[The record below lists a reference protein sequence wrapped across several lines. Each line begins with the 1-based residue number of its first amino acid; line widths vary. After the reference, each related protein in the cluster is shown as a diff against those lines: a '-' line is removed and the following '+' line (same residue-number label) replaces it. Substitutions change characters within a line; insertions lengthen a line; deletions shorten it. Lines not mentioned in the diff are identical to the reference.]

1 MGKREAQ
8 LLTMAYS
15 SIRRRVA
22 DTLLRLTDTQPDALI
37 QLSRDDLAAMIGTA
51 TESLI
56 RTLTEFRQDGLIENL
71 PNGIRLL
78 HQQVLHTKIAH
89 CGFLLDIGS
98 RDEAP
103 HQQGLA
109 HFWEH
114 MAFKGTEKRK
124 SFHILNRLETVGG
137 ELNAYTTKEK
147 ICFYA
152 ALLSTHFER
161 AFELLTDLTF
171 HSVFPE
177 RELEKE
183 RGVILEEMS
192 MYDDAPEDAI
202 VDRFDEVVFE
212 EHPLGHNILGTR
224 ASVSGFTSADFRQF
238 LREQV
243 RTDRL
248 VFSSV
253 SNLSFAEVK
262 RLADRYLAPLPAR
275 LGPRERRPFGDYQQK
290 VQTETRP
297 ISQAHCLLGGPAFAL
312 HDERRIPFFM
322 LNNILGGPGMNSRL
336 NLAVREKYGLV
347 YTIDSTY
354 SPYTDTGLFGIYFG
368 TEGKQVKRTISL
380 IQKELKT
387 LREKPLTTTQLHNA
401 KEQLMGQLA
410 MSEESNS
417 GLMQLLAKSTLDL
430 GRIEPLTEL
439 FGRIRRV
446 TATELQGLANEVLTE
461 EHLSVLQYLPSA
473 KAI

>member
-1 MGKREAQ
+1 M
-8 LLTMAYS
+8 
-15 SIRRRVA
+15 
-22 DTLLRLTDTQPDALI
+22 PDHHLH
-37 QLSRDDLAAMIGTA
+37 
-51 TESLI
+51 EY
-56 RTLTEFRQDGLIENL
+56 

-171 HSVFPE
+171 NSVFPE

-202 VDRFDEVVFE
+202 IDRFDEVVFAG
-212 EHPLGHNILGTR
+212 HPLGHNILGTR
-224 ASVSGFTSADFRQF
+224 ESVSGFTSQDFRQF
-238 LREQV
+238 LQEQV

-253 SNLSFAEVK
+253 SNLPFSEVK
-262 RLADRYLAPLPAR
+262 RLADKYLAPLPAR
-275 LGPRERRPFGDYQQK
+275 LGPRPRAAFSGYEQK
-290 VQTETRP
+290 VQAETRP
-297 ISQAHCLLGGPAFAL
+297 ITQAHCLLGGPAFPL
-312 HDERRIPFFM
+312 TDDRRIPFFM

-368 TEGKQVKRTISL
+368 TEGKQVKRTVSL

-439 FGRIRRV
+439 FGRIKRIS
-446 TATELQGLANEVLTE
+446 ATELQDLANEVLTE
-461 EHLSVLQYLPSA
+461 EHLSVLQYLPSK
-473 KAI
+473 KAA

>member
-1 MGKREAQ
+1 M
-8 LLTMAYS
+8 
-15 SIRRRVA
+15 
-22 DTLLRLTDTQPDALI
+22 TDYDI
-37 QLSRDDLAAMIGTA
+37 H
-51 TESLI
+51 EY
-56 RTLTEFRQDGLIENL
+56 

-78 HQQVLHTKIAH
+78 HKQVLHTKIAH

-98 RDEAP
+98 RDESP

-114 MAFKGTEKRK
+114 MAFKGTHKRK

-147 ICFYA
+147 ISFYA
-152 ALLSTHFER
+152 TLLSTHFER

-171 HSVFPE
+171 NSTFPG

-192 MYDDAPEDAI
+192 MYQDAPEDAI
-202 VDRFDEVVFE
+202 IDDFDAVVFGQ
-212 EHPLGHNILGTR
+212 HPLGVNILGTR
-224 ASVSGFTSADFRQF
+224 ASVSGFTSDDFHAF
-238 LREQV
+238 YHENV

-253 SNLSFAEVK
+253 SNLPFKEVQ
-262 RLADRYLAPLPAR
+262 RLADKFLADIPAR
-275 LGPRERRPFGDYQQK
+275 LGPRPRQGFDGYVR
-290 VQTETRP
+290 QTQLETRP
-297 ISQAHCLLGGPAFAL
+297 ISQAHCLVGGPAYPLA
-312 HDERRIPFFM
+312 DARRIPFFM

-368 TEGKQVKRTISL
+368 TEGKQVKRTLSL
-380 IQKELKT
+380 VQKELKL
-387 LREKPLTTTQLHNA
+387 LRDKVLTTNQLHVA
-401 KEQLMGQLA
+401 KNQLMGQLA

-430 GRIEPLTEL
+430 GRVEPLSEIFGQIEKITAPEL
-439 FGRIRRV
+439 R
-446 TATELQGLANEVLTE
+446 EMANEMLTE
-461 EHLSVLQYLPSA
+461 EHLSVLQYVPER
-473 KAI
+473 K

>member
-1 MGKREAQ
+1 M
-8 LLTMAYS
+8 
-15 SIRRRVA
+15 
-22 DTLLRLTDTQPDALI
+22 TDYDI
-37 QLSRDDLAAMIGTA
+37 H
-51 TESLI
+51 EY
-56 RTLTEFRQDGLIENL
+56 

-78 HQQVLHTKIAH
+78 HKQVPHTKIAH

-114 MAFKGTEKRK
+114 MAFKGTAKRK

-152 ALLSTHFER
+152 TLLSTHFER

-171 HSVFPE
+171 NSTFPA

-192 MYDDAPEDAI
+192 MYQDAPEDAI
-202 VDRFDEVVFE
+202 IDDFDAVVFGQ
-212 EHPLGHNILGTR
+212 HPLGVNILGTR
-224 ASVSGFTSADFRQF
+224 ESVSRFQTADFDQF
-238 LREQV
+238 YAENV

-253 SNLSFAEVK
+253 SNLPFKEVK
-262 RLADRYLAPLPAR
+262 RLADKFLAPLPAR
-275 LGPRERRPFGDYQQK
+275 LGPRARRAPDAYHR
-290 VQTETRP
+290 QTQVETRP
-297 ISQAHCLLGGPAFAL
+297 ISQAHCLLGGPAYPL
-312 HDERRIPFFM
+312 TNPRRVPFFM

-336 NLAVREKYGLV
+336 NLAVREKHGLV

-368 TEGKQVKRTISL
+368 TEKKQLARTL
-380 IQKELKT
+380 GLVRKELAL
-387 LREKPLTTTQLHNA
+387 LREKTLTTTQLHVA
-401 KEQLMGQLA
+401 KNQLMGQLA

-417 GLMQLLAKSTLDL
+417 GLMQLLGKSTLDL
-430 GRIEPLTEL
+430 GHVEPLSTIFTQIERINAPEL
-439 FGRIRRV
+439 R
-446 TATELQGLANEVLTE
+446 ELANEILTDD
-461 EHLSVLQYLPSA
+461 HLSLLQYVPEE
-473 KAI
+473 K

>member
-1 MGKREAQ
+1 M
-8 LLTMAYS
+8 
-15 SIRRRVA
+15 
-22 DTLLRLTDTQPDALI
+22 PDYHLH
-37 QLSRDDLAAMIGTA
+37 
-51 TESLI
+51 EY
-56 RTLTEFRQDGLIENL
+56 

-171 HSVFPE
+171 NSVFPA

-202 VDRFDEVVFE
+202 IDRFDEVVFE
-212 EHPLGHNILGTR
+212 GHPLGHNILGTR
-224 ASVSGFTSADFRQF
+224 ESVSGFTSADFKQF
-238 LREQV
+238 LQEQV

-253 SNLSFAEVK
+253 SNLSFVEVK
-262 RLADRYLAPLPAR
+262 RLADKYLAPLPAK
-275 LGPRERRPFGDYQQK
+275 LGPRPRRPFEGYEQK
-290 VQTETRP
+290 VQSESRP
-297 ISQAHCLLGGPAFAL
+297 ISQAHCLLGGPAFPL
-312 HDERRIPFFM
+312 TDERRIPFFM

-354 SPYTDTGLFGIYFG
+354 SPYTDTGLFVIYFG

-439 FGRIRRV
+439 FGRIRNI
-446 TATELQGLANEVLTE
+446 TAAELQGLANEVLTD
-461 EHLSVLQYLPSA
+461 EHLSILQYVPE
-473 KAI
+473 KK

>member
-1 MGKREAQ
+1 M
-8 LLTMAYS
+8 
-15 SIRRRVA
+15 
-22 DTLLRLTDTQPDALI
+22 PDYHLH
-37 QLSRDDLAAMIGTA
+37 
-51 TESLI
+51 EY
-56 RTLTEFRQDGLIENL
+56 

-171 HSVFPE
+171 NSVFPE

-202 VDRFDEVVFE
+202 IDRFDEVVFAG
-212 EHPLGHNILGTR
+212 HPLGHNILGTR
-224 ASVSGFTSADFRQF
+224 ESVSGFTSADFRQF
-238 LREQV
+238 LQEQV

-253 SNLSFAEVK
+253 SNLPFAEVK
-262 RLADRYLAPLPAR
+262 RLADKHLAPLPAR
-275 LGPRERRPFGDYQQK
+275 LGARERRPFTGYEQQ
-290 VQTETRP
+290 VQAETRP
-297 ISQAHCLLGGPAFAL
+297 ITQAHCLLGGPAYPL
-312 HDERRIPFFM
+312 TDERRIPFFM

-368 TEGKQVKRTISL
+368 TEGRQVKRTISL
-380 IQKELKT
+380 IQKELKI

-439 FGRIRRV
+439 FGRIRRIS
-446 TATELQGLANEVLTE
+446 ATELQDLANEVLTE
-461 EHLSVLQYLPSA
+461 EHLSVLQYLPSK
-473 KAI
+473 KAA